1 MLVKSPPFTII
12 VTCWFAY
19 KLMRSKFRMEV
30 FCDYNMVLQPN
41 APLGTEIYIANTL
54 TISH

>member
-1 MLVKSPPFTII
+1 MLVKSSPFTII
-12 VTCWFAY
+12 VICWFAY
-19 KLMRSKFRMEV
+19 KLMWPKFRVEV

-41 APLGTEIYIANTL
+41 AHLGAEIYIANTL

>member
-1 MLVKSPPFTII
+1 
-12 VTCWFAY
+12 
-19 KLMRSKFRMEV
+19 MRSKFCMEV

-41 APLGTEIYIANTL
+41 APLGAEIYIPNTL

>member
-1 MLVKSPPFTII
+1 MLVKSSPFTII